1 MPSKARPRMSL
12 AQAAGLLGFVVV
24 FCLIQIPR
32 AEQQLIQNAPA
43 FVPEEARLFP
53 STGLL
58 AGRALYFKGEFHDR
72 QHRALVRLDRLDQL
86 LFDLKASP
94 ESLRGV
100 FGRVS
105 FPGIAEKQLSC
116 DAFSLLYPRARNP
129 DTLAELANRSIEL
142 VELVRPEREPE
153 RPWLDPRDAKSK
165 PGAESTIQSLED
177 HH

>member
-1 MPSKARPRMSL
+1 MTL
-12 AQAAGLLGFVVV
+12 AHAAGVLGFVVV

-32 AEQQLIQNAPA
+32 AEQQLIQTAPA
-43 FVPEEARLFP
+43 FLPGEAGLFP

-100 FGRVS
+100 FGRLS
-105 FPGIAEKQLSC
+105 FPGISEKQLSC

-129 DTLAELANRSIEL
+129 DTLAELASRSIEL
-142 VELVRPEREPE
+142 VESVRPEREPE
-153 RPWLDPRDAKSK
+153 RPWLDAKHSASK
-165 PGAESTIQSLED
+165 AERHTESDYQERRQTP
-177 HH
+177 